1 MKEAEATDAA
11 WAGCA
16 PAMTAVSA
24 EEEEEEE
31 EKVDE
36 ESAKQ
41 VLQRQRR

>member
-11 WAGCA
+11 WAGSA